1 MARTAVKSV
10 PFRGA
15 GRKEEYRVRAF
26 GSGGLLTAVRTRA
39 LLGPEHSPDL
49 QNVTVDERGT
59 PQKRMGTV
67 ARYAAPIAAS
77 PVVGL
82 HVFERTAADPQLL
95 IALDNGELY
104 CDDPH
109 FLRLYD
115 SQAEWET
122 GSRYNVSTTAT
133 AGSVKLYTPAGPTP
147 RVTTVIQPDAAAGVD
162 SFVREAFP
170 SNNYGSNV
178 AMTTGRGSTSG
189 SRARGFIAFDLS
201 VYAGRVYESA
211 QVALYCYSENSST
224 DYSVWLYRVTASWT
238 EAVITWNNQPAYTE
252 TNGHSEVITGISTW
266 FTWDITTIVNLW
278 LAGTANYGVILYH
291 AQETVSDGAKS
302 FYTSDE
308 DPATNRPKLT
318 LVGPYMDYAAG
329 KFGQAVLFDANDTLK
344 FPTATGAIS
353 AALGTK
359 ELYINLSRAPG
370 TTDQYVFDGAGAANR
385 NLVAYVKTNGHL
397 VLAYGTGAATVTI
410 EGTTVLAAS
419 TWYGVEFKWSAAG
432 CSILLNGV
440 QEAVSATAPSL
451 IFGAYAYLGT
461 KADGTCPLDGLLDEV
476 RTSAVVR
483 TDPEILA
490 GYVAAAE
497 FTWDEYTSYLL
508 HLNGN
513 INPPTTRYGSWF
525 SPVIDLDT
533 VPDLSTGKLFWA
545 QDTEPGASVTLAT
558 RSSVDGATAWSA
570 WTALGPGDI
579 IQSPERRYLQV
590 RAILS
595 TTDVADD
602 CYLQSLTVSYGGAP
616 SATLIA
622 TLTAGSRPA
631 FVNFDDHCV
640 ISDGWIA
647 VKDWDGVTM
656 IDNPGD
662 PAHFKYLGSYNN
674 RVWGGNSSA
683 HPDWGWFSAAGDR
696 TSFPALNFIKVVSHF
711 GDVITGM
718 LSLGDGFVIYKKR
731 SIHLLSGNE
740 PQAYVLR
747 MIVGG
752 KGVLAPASIAAVG
765 DTHPFFATDGI
776 HLFDGTRN
784 PVPIGSL
791 IQPTIDAMNRYRLQQ
806 GASGVSSHKYH
817 LGLPSVS
824 SDHNDTDVVYDAIR
838 RVFLLY
844 RGINPGAFVEFAE
857 YNESKFFFGDSTTG
871 QVWEFRQDTFNDG
884 AVPIDAYI
892 DTWDMDFDYRDR
904 LKRVTD
910 ISVDFPVFATAY
922 TVSLYFYPDGS
933 TVPLGPAILTIP
945 AGTEGS
951 IHNKRVKTGLYGV
964 TRLRTLRLRFRN
976 NLAGERFGVVSF
988 VVRYYLRRVRGDS

>member
-26 GSGGLLTAVRTRA
+26 GSGGLLTAVRTRT

-67 ARYAAPIAAS
+67 ARYAVPIAAS

-82 HVFERTAADPQLL
+82 HVFERTAAEPQLL

-115 SQAEWET
+115 SQVEWET
-122 GSRYNVSTTAT
+122 GLYYNVSTTVA
-133 AGSVKLYTPAGPTP
+133 AGSVKLYTPAAPTAAA
-147 RVTTVIQPDAAAGVD
+147 VIVIQPDPTAGKDAYVD
-162 SFVREAFP
+162 ADHASINYGTNVALWSGLVGTLEKRRSFVEFAL
-170 SNNYGSNV
+170 G
-178 AMTTGRGSTSG
+178 T
-189 SRARGFIAFDLS
+189 
-201 VYAGRVYESA
+201 YAGSVVTTAELA
-211 QVALYCYSENSST
+211 FYCTGESST
-224 DYSVWLYRVTASWT
+224 TDYVVGIHPVTASWT
-238 EAVITWNNQPAYTE
+238 EVGITWNNQPTYSGSVSAI
-252 TNGHSEVITGISTW
+252 NITAVNTW
-266 FTWDITTIVNLW
+266 YSCNVTPTVNLW
-278 LAGTANYGVILYH
+278 LAGTANYGFALVNQSEATSNSGKWFH
-291 AQETVSDGAKS
+291 SSD
-302 FYTSDE
+302 YVTTPTS
-308 DPATNRPKLT
+308 RIKLT
-318 LVGPYMDYAAG
+318 LTGAFVCYGTG
-329 KFGQAVLFDANDTLK
+329 KFGQAANMFAGETLS
-344 FPTATGAIS
+344 FLTSTGAIS
-353 AALGTK
+353 AAQGTFECYIKLG
-359 ELYINLSRAPG
+359 RAPG
-370 TTDQYVFDGAGAANR
+370 TVEQYIFQSWSAANR
-385 NLVAYVKTNGHL
+385 SLEAYVKTNGHL

-419 TWYGVEFKWSAAG
+419 TWYGVEFKWSPAG

-440 QEAVSATAPSL
+440 QEAVSATAPGI
-451 IFGAYAYLGT
+451 IFGANAYLGT
-461 KADGTCPLDGLLDEV
+461 SASGTCPLDGLLDEV
-476 RTSAVVR
+476 RISAIAR

-490 GYVAAAE
+490 GYTAAAE

-513 INPPTTRYGSWF
+513 TSLSAPRYGSWF

-533 VPDLSTGKLFWA
+533 VPDLSTGKLFWV
-545 QDTEPGASVTLAT
+545 QDTEPGASVVLTT

-595 TTDVADD
+595 TTDPADD
-602 CYLQSLTVSYGGAP
+602 CYVHSLTVSYGGAP
-616 SATLIA
+616 SATLIV

-640 ISDGWIA
+640 ISDGWIT

-656 IDNPGD
+656 TDNPGD

-683 HPDWGWFSAAGDR
+683 HPDWAWFSAAGDH

-711 GDVITGM
+711 GDVITGL
-718 LSLGDGFVIYKKR
+718 LSLGDGFVVYKKR

-752 KGVLAPASIAAVG
+752 KGVLAPASIASVG
-765 DTHPFFATDGI
+765 DTHPFFAVDGV

-791 IQPTIDAMNRYRLQQ
+791 VQPTVDAMNRYRLQQ
-806 GASGVSSHKYH
+806 AVGGVSNYKYH

-824 SDHNDTDVVYDAIR
+824 SDHNDTVVVYDAIR

-844 RGINPGAFVEFAE
+844 RGINPGAFVEFVE

-871 QVWEFRQDTFNDG
+871 QVWEFRQDTFDDG
-884 AVPIDAYI
+884 ATPIDAYI

-922 TVSLYFYPDGS
+922 TVSLYFYLDGS

-951 IHNKRVKTGLYGV
+951 IHNKRIKTGLYGV

-976 NLAGERFGVVSF
+976 SAAGERFGVVSF